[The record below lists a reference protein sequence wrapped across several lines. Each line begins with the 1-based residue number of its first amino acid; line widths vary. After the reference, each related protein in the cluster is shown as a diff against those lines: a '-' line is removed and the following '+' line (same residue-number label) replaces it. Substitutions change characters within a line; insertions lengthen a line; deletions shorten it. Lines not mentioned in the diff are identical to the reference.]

1 MTSGWFLIEP
11 IMKKGYDI
19 ICECMAA
26 KYFNRKKRFTFFC
39 FVYRH
44 CKVKKEH
51 PVYSHNFGYEPCE
64 KTVSGGAYT
73 RIN

>member
-1 MTSGWFLIEP
+1 MILSASAWLQNILIE
-11 IMKKGYDI
+11 
-19 ICECMAA
+19 
-26 KYFNRKKRFTFFC
+26 KKRFTFFC